1 MVWRAGSPTRIMY
14 DVTMT
19 RSKVKVTELLKLQ
32 KLHFS
37 RSVSSAIFAWI
48 SKLMVDGDSMGSV
61 VQLVGATFSN
71 FLLGKLSRE
80 FKLRG
85 MSIFLEIQMAIFR

>member
-1 MVWRAGSPTRIMY
+1 MVGRAGSPTRIMY

-48 SKLMVDGDSMGSV
+48 SKLMVDGDSMGPV